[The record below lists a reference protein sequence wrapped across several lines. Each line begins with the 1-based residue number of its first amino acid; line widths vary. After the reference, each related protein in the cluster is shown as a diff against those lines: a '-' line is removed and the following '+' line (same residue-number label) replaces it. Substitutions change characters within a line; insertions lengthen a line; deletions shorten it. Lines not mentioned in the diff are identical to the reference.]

1 MEEWMMHA
9 GLFDE
14 NPRARELIW
23 ILLIQRAARAIGG
36 LMLHANEMTVDETS
50 QFASEWVPRGFLPAD
65 GATIVGE
72 QHFYLQQPGYGTSYI
87 IGKVQI
93 ERLLAER
100 ANQLGDA
107 FSIKGFMDE
116 FSAAGV
122 IPVSLARWQLTG
134 QDDEVVGMTTGQMA
148 GRR

>member
-1 MEEWMMHA
+1 MKNHGWRSFEEED
-9 GLFDE
+9 L
-14 NPRARELIW
+14 
-23 ILLIQRAARAIGG
+23 
-36 LMLHANEMTVDETS
+36 T
-50 QFASEWVPRGFLPAD
+50 ASTDATT

-93 ERLLAER
+93 EHLLAER

-107 FSIKGFMDE
+107 FTLKTFMDE

-134 QDDEVVGMTTGQMA
+134 EGEEVAAMTSGGTP
-148 GRR
+148 